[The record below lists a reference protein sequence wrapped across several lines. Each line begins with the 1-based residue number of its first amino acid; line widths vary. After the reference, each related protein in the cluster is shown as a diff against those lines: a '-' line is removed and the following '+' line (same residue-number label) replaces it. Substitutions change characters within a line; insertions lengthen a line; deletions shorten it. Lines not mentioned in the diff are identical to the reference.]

1 MVPTMRWS
9 PCPIHVPLPIP
20 LGFTYIRYLTLGFT
34 LSHLCSY
41 AFVFLVLVFHSLN
54 VVGKLQT
61 STMFQFSSLNCLTLV
76 VMELFQSFYCACVF
90 TNISFLSFLL
100 SFCALLWVFDK
111 TYVGP
116 LSSSSR
122 VMLFIWRGHCKTLWS
137 KCTHLTTNSTNPT
150 NQN

>member
-1 MVPTMRWS
+1 MTSPSPWGSMVPTMRWS

-20 LGFTYIRYLTLGFT
+20 LGFT
-34 LSHLCSY
+34 LSHFCSY

-61 STMFQFSSLNCLTLV
+61 STMFQFSFLNCLTLV
-76 VMELFQSFYCACVF
+76 VMVLFQSFYCACIF

-100 SFCALLWVFDK
+100 SFCALLWMSNK

-116 LSSSSR
+116 LSNSSR
-122 VMLFIWRGHCKTLWS
+122 VMLSIWRGHCKTLWS
-137 KCTHLTTNSTNPT
+137 KCTDSTTNSTNPT
-150 NQN
+150 NHN